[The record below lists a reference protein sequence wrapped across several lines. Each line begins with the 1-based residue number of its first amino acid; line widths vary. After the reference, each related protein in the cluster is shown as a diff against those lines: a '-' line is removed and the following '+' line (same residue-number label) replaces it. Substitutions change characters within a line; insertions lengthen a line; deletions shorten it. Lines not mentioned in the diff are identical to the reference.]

1 MKPLEYGTSNE
12 FNIPVCQLMSVFEH
26 AVVSRDKGMLFGE
39 TFAAMRTAIASASVI
54 EDNCLPGISLISC
67 LR

>member
-1 MKPLEYGTSNE
+1 
-12 FNIPVCQLMSVFEH
+12 MSVFEH